1 MKRLIALGR
10 SSLACTVLGSVA
22 LAATS
27 GYTFTYRTSHYVCQ
41 GGQKLEV
48 SYVQT
53 GSRTV
58 GQTIGRPARTGTP
71 AATGPG
77 FVLLSYRGQTY
88 GLSQALS
95 GSGARY
101 ASLYGP
107 TPGDHGLEWW
117 EHGGQGTLGK
127 LTGKDLY
134 GTTPLL
140 QNCKKG

>member
-1 MKRLIALGR
+1 MKRLTAFGCI
-10 SSLACTVLGSVA
+10 SFACTVLASVA
-22 LAATS
+22 LAAAP
-27 GYTFTYRTSHYVCQ
+27 GYTFTYRTSHYVCR
-41 GGQKLEV
+41 GGQKLDV

-53 GSRTV
+53 GGQAV
-58 GQTIGRPARTGTP
+58 GQTSRPLARTGTS
-71 AATGPG
+71 AASGPG

-117 EHGGQGTLGK
+117 EHAGQGTLSK

>member
-1 MKRLIALGR
+1 MKRFIALGR

-22 LAATS
+22 LAATP
-27 GYTFTYRTSHYVCQ
+27 GYTFTYRTFHYVCQ

-53 GSRTV
+53 GS
-58 GQTIGRPARTGTP
+58 QTIGRPARTGTP

-134 GTTPLL
+134 GTTPL

>member
-1 MKRLIALGR
+1 MKRLTAFGCI
-10 SSLACTVLGSVA
+10 SFACTVLGSVA
-22 LAATS
+22 LAATP
-27 GYTFTYRTSHYVCQ
+27 GYTFTYRTAHYVCQ
-41 GGQKLEV
+41 GGQKLDV

-53 GSRTV
+53 G
-58 GQTIGRPARTGTP
+58 GQLARTGTS

-117 EHGGQGTLGK
+117 EHGGQGTLGN
-127 LTGKDLY
+127 LTGKDMY